1 MPRSSTDTP
10 HPVDVYVGARVCA
23 MRMQRGMNQSQLG
36 AALGISFQQVQK
48 YEGGA
53 NRISASKLF
62 DIATALRVPFG
73 YFVDGYGAGQAV
85 EDAKASAA
93 LTRSGR
99 RIVDALSKLTA
110 ANVAA
115 LAVVVEA
122 MRAGE

>member
-1 MPRSSTDTP
+1 MTRPDSDAP

-53 NRISASKLF
+53 NRISASRLF
-62 DIATALRVPFG
+62 DIATALRVPFSHFVEG
-73 YFVDGYGAGQAV
+73 YDSGQAV
-85 EDAKASAA
+85 AEVKANVA
-93 LTRSGR
+93 LTPSGR
-99 RIVDALSKLTA
+99 RIVA
-110 ANVAA
+110 AMADLPAPVIAA

-122 MRAGE
+122 MRAEA